1 MVKTDSLN
9 AGPTPLPL
17 FMHAMPNLDAVF
29 VFAKALGLH
38 DDAVF
43 LTVFIVLSYRRLVD
57 QDLHI
62 TLGSTMVTILIA
74 AASAQLAAL
83 LLKSTFGPPMD
94 PVPDGAPLGFD
105 DAAQLLHSATERFF
119 GV

>member
-1 MVKTDSLN
+1 
-9 AGPTPLPL
+9 
-17 FMHAMPNLDAVF
+17 MHAMPNLDAVF

-38 DDAVF
+38 DDAIF

-83 LLKSTFGPPMD
+83 LLKSTFGPPTD